1 MSTILITGAAGYIG
15 SHTTLALLARGYS
28 VLGVD
33 NYCNSS
39 PEVFS
44 RVKKLADARTP
55 GASARFAHVNLDV
68 RDGGTLQTLLEA
80 QLAAHPLVACIHFA
94 ALKAVGE
101 SAAMPL
107 AYLHN
112 NMVGLLSVLGALD
125 ACKVGKFVFSSS
137 ATVYGEPE
145 FVPLTESA
153 RLQPVS
159 PYALTKRMGE
169 QALAEL
175 ARLGEPWRIATL
187 RYFNPVGAH
196 ESGEIGEH
204 PQGTPNNLMP
214 YVTQTATG
222 QREQLTIFG
231 GDYDTPDGT
240 PIRDYIHVLDLAAG
254 HVAAVD
260 KLLAT
265 PGSFTVNLGTGRGT
279 SVRQLIDTFE
289 RVNGVKVPH
298 VVGPRR
304 RGDVAQYYADSTLAH
319 ALLGWRASRSLEDM
333 CRDAWRWQRQCPSG
347 FAA

>member
-1 MSTILITGAAGYIG
+1 MSTILVTGAAGYIG
-15 SHTTLALLARGYS
+15 SHATLALLARGYS

-33 NYCNSS
+33 NHCNGS

-44 RVKKLADARTP
+44 RIKKLADICTP
-55 GASARFAHVNLDV
+55 GTSARFACVRLDV
-68 RDGGTLQTLLEA
+68 RDGATLQAL
-80 QLAAHPLVACIHFA
+80 LAARPVVACIHFA

-101 SAAMPL
+101 STAMPL

-112 NMVGLLSVLGALD
+112 NMVGLLSVLNALD
-125 ACKVGKFVFSSS
+125 ACKVRKVVFSSS

-145 FVPLTESA
+145 FVPVTESA
-153 RLQPVS
+153 RLQTVS
-159 PYALTKRMGE
+159 PYALTKLMGE

-204 PQGTPNNLMP
+204 PQGVPNNLMP

-222 QREQLTIFG
+222 QRRLLTIFG

-240 PIRDYIHVLDLAAG
+240 AVRDYIHVMDLAAG

-260 KLLAT
+260 KLLAV

-279 SVRQLIDTFE
+279 SVQQLVDAFE
-289 RVNGVKVPH
+289 RVNGIKVPYA
-298 VVGPRR
+298 VGPRR
-304 RGDVAQYYADSTLAH
+304 AGDVAQYYADSTLAH
-319 ALLGWRASRSLEDM
+319 TLLGWRASRSLDDM
-333 CRDAWRWQRQCPSG
+333 CRDAWRWQCQYPRG
-347 FAA
+347 FAV

>member
-1 MSTILITGAAGYIG
+1 MSVILVTGAAGYIG
-15 SHTTLALLARGYS
+15 SHTALALLERGYA
-28 VLGVD
+28 VLGLD

-44 RVKKLADARTP
+44 RVKKLADAHTP
-55 GASARFAHVNLDV
+55 GTSARFTHVQLDV
-68 RDGGTLQTLLEA
+68 RDGAALQAL
-80 QLAAHPLVACIHFA
+80 LAAQPVVTCIHFA

-101 SAAMPL
+101 STAMPL

-112 NMVGLLSVLGALD
+112 NMVGLLSVMNALKES
-125 ACKVGKFVFSSS
+125 KVGKVVFSSS

-159 PYALTKRMGE
+159 PYALTKLMGE

-214 YVTQTATG
+214 YVTQTAAG
-222 QREQLTIFG
+222 QRRQLTIFG
-231 GDYDTPDGT
+231 GDYETPDGT
-240 PIRDYIHVLDLAAG
+240 AVRDYIHVLDLAAG

-319 ALLGWRASRSLEDM
+319 TLLGWRASRSLEDM
-333 CRDAWRWQRQCPSG
+333 CRDAWRWQRQYPSG